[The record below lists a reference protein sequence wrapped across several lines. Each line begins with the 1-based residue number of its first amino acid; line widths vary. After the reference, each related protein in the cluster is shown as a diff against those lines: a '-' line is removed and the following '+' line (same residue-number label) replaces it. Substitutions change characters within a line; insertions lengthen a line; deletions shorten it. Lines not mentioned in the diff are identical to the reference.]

1 MATLKDIAQRVGC
14 SIATVSYCINNTK
27 PIKAATREK
36 IMRAIDELNYIPNS
50 SARSLRSK
58 TTNEVGVILPD
69 IDDHC
74 HSEILKGI
82 IASSEAA
89 NFSPNIAFSYNT
101 PKLECKIIDE
111 FIGKNIAGLIVA
123 TCQPQNHDYFH
134 NTLISH
140 NIPTVF
146 LERFPEN
153 IDANFLAFDNYN
165 SVNYL
170 TRKLIERGYRNI
182 FLMTGYSKFFSESE
196 CIRGF
201 TDAHDDMGITFSPY
215 QMMEADMTK
224 EAAFRQAMFRIV
236 GNPPE
241 AIIVSSE
248 LLSKGILEAF
258 DLCDIH
264 VPKNTCV
271 LTLGEECWNQSNYA
285 TNLIHTARTAYT
297 LGKHSIKVL
306 ENNMDS
312 PIFFEKEFMLF
323 KDNIVGSHLKLP
335 PVPQP
340 FPPRPEPRRI
350 LRILTP
356 SLPTLLALDAV
367 SAEFEKEHDIKFEF
381 DLVDYRTLI
390 KTILADSQKS
400 SSQYDIYLFDVS
412 WLTYLANMDV
422 FADLTQLIQSNET
435 FQKRLIKKNLENCCY
450 EGHYYGFP
458 IIGGSH
464 LLFYRKDLFDNPM
477 IQKQFE
483 AQYNAPLRPPMN
495 WTEFNAI
502 AKFFTKEYNP
512 YSPTAYGTSVI
523 GSINE
528 EFSLEILIRLWSF
541 GGSLYD
547 SKGKICLQTPQNIKA
562 FQSLLESCNYAEK
575 NIFDDSIDQSFHA
588 FGAGRTAMLLS
599 FTEYASQINDFI
611 RGDIV
616 TKVDYSML
624 PGKTPANVGWN
635 MGVSKTTRHT
645 KLITEYFEWICDKRT
660 SYYMTALNGQS
671 VVTYPYQNHEIL
683 KLNPWM
689 ELNAECLSKAQSRIY
704 PYQSKS
710 RLVPPFEVETVLYDM
725 FKKMYKRE
733 MSILDALHDAQKI
746 LEKKFSS

>member
-27 PIKAATREK
+27 PIKASTRDK
-36 IMRAIDELNYIPNS
+36 IMKAIEDLNYIPNT
-50 SARSLRSK
+50 SARSLRSQN
-58 TTNEVGVILPD
+58 TNEIAVILPD

-82 IASSEAA
+82 MSSTDEA
-89 NFSPNIAFSYNT
+89 NFSLNIAFSYSM
-101 PKLECKIIDE
+101 PKRECKLIDE
-111 FIGKNIAGLIVA
+111 FIGKNVCGLIID
-123 TCQPQNHDYFH
+123 TCQPQNHDYFQ

-146 LERFPEN
+146 LEQFPEN
-153 IDANFLAFDNYN
+153 IDANFLAFDNY
-165 SVNYL
+165 SSTNYL

-182 FLMTGYSKFFSESE
+182 FLMTGYSRFFSESE

-201 TDAHDDMGITFSPY
+201 TDAHDDMSFTYSPY
-215 QMMEADMTK
+215 QMIETEITK

-248 LLSKGILEAF
+248 LLSKGVLEAF
-258 DLCDIH
+258 GLCDIS
-264 VPKNTCV
+264 VPQNTCV

-285 TNLIHTARTAYT
+285 PNIIHTSRTAYT
-297 LGKHSIKVL
+297 LGKHSVKVL
-306 ENNMDS
+306 QNNMES

-323 KDNIVGSHLKLP
+323 KDNIIGSHVKLP
-335 PVPQP
+335 PVPQH
-340 FPPRPEPRRI
+340 FPPRSAPRRT
-350 LRILTP
+350 LRILAP
-356 SLPTLLALDAV
+356 AMPTLLALDAV
-367 SAEFEKEHDIKFEF
+367 SSEFEKAHDIKLEF
-381 DLVDYRTLI
+381 DLVNYRTLMEAI
-390 KTILADSQKS
+390 ITDAQKDTCN
-400 SSQYDIYLFDVS
+400 YDIYLFDVS

-422 FADLTQLIQSNET
+422 FADLTQLIESNEI

-450 EGHYYGFP
+450 KGHYYGFP

-464 LLFYRKDLFDNPM
+464 LLFYRKDLFNNPM
-477 IQKQFE
+477 MQKQFE
-483 AQYNAPLRPPMN
+483 AQYNAPLRPPLS

-541 GGSLYD
+541 GGGLYD
-547 SKGKICLQTPQNIKA
+547 SKGRLALQTPQNIKG
-562 FQSLLESCNYAEK
+562 FQNLLETCNYAEK
-575 NIFDDSIDQSFHA
+575 NIFEDSIDQSFHA
-588 FGAGRTAMLLS
+588 FGSGRTAMLLS
-599 FTEYASQINDFI
+599 FTEYASQINDFT

-616 TKVDYSML
+616 TKVAYSML
-624 PGKTPANVGWN
+624 PGKTPVNVGWQF
-635 MGVSKTTRHT
+635 GVSKKTRHT

-689 ELNAECLSKAQSRIY
+689 ELNAECLSKARSRIY
-704 PYQSKS
+704 PYQAKNH
-710 RLVPPFEVETVLYDM
+710 LVPPYEVETVLYDM

-733 MSILDALHDAQKI
+733 MSIPDALHDAQKL